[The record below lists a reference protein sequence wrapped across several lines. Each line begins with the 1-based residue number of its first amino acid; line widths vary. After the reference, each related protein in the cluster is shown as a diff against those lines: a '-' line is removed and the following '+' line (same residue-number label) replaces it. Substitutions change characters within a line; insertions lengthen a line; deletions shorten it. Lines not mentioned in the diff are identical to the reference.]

1 MNRNFLSW
9 TLGCGQLP
17 GPNADA
23 GCLSLG
29 NWAMFAFIHLE
40 DCAALLSLDGPVREK
55 LQSYQELSRASF
67 LRGTFPG

>member
-1 MNRNFLSW
+1 
-9 TLGCGQLP
+9 
-17 GPNADA
+17 
-23 GCLSLG
+23 
-29 NWAMFAFIHLE
+29 MFAFIHLE